1 MVRRQAAARPL
12 RRALEV
18 PVRHPRPLLH
28 AHAAAMRA
36 APTTTEALLWEE
48 LRGRK
53 LGVGFRRQLP
63 IGRYIAD
70 FAAPSAR
77 LVVEVDG
84 VYHAGRARADARR
97 DRDLG
102 RLGWRVV
109 RLPAERIHRDMAHVL
124 EVLREALG

>member
-1 MVRRQAAARPL
+1 M
-12 RRALEV
+12 
-18 PVRHPRPLLH
+18 RHPRPLLH
-28 AHAAAMRA
+28 VHAAAMRA
-36 APTTTEALLWEE
+36 APTTSEALLWEA
-48 LRGRK
+48 LRGSQ

-84 VYHAGRARADARR
+84 GYHAGRVRGDARR
-97 DRDLG
+97 DRELG

-109 RLPAERIHRDMAHVL
+109 RVEARVVVEQLPQ
-124 EVLREALG
+124 ALAVIVAAIGR